1 MALKSRKS
9 KRRNLEP
16 QVQRPSVPATP
27 VSGQLMA
34 SAGKYARHIVVGT
47 VEQLGGQQAMY
58 DWAKENETD
67 FWTKLFPKII
77 TKEVED
83 VQAADGLEKLLKKLD
98 NEERGDVIDV
108 EAEDEIS

>member
-27 VSGQLMA
+27 VSGQLML
-34 SAGKYARHIVVGT
+34 SAGKYARHMVIGAIEAV
-47 VEQLGGQQAMY
+47 GGQERFN
-58 DWAKENETD
+58 DWADENLD
-67 FWTKLFPKII
+67 KLYTQLLPKII

-98 NEERGDVIDV
+98 NEERGGVIDV
-108 EAEDEIS
+108 EDLDVD

>member
-27 VSGQLMA
+27 VSGQLTM
-34 SAGKYARHIVVGT
+34 SIGKYARNYVVGALEA
-47 VEQLGGQQAMY
+47 VGGQKAFNE
-58 DWAKENETD
+58 WAEANKTD
-67 FWTKLFPKII
+67 LYTKLLPKII

-83 VQAADGLEKLLKKLD
+83 VQAADNLEKLLKRLD
-98 NEERGDVIDV
+98 NEERGGVIDV
-108 EAEDEIS
+108 VAEDDVD